1 MDVVRMSAAGAV
13 AACAVLALVST
24 ARQGHAEPTTPTA
37 PTVASSTGL
46 ANRAGASPSPAV
58 SVSPFSLSGPTMPPP
73 AAPVATIYGAS
84 LYPLPRF
91 SDAPRS
97 TWDVL
102 IDEAARRFAI
112 PPSWVRG
119 VMQIESGGHTML
131 NGRPITSTAGAMGL
145 MQVMPETF
153 AEMTRRYGLGSDPY
167 DPRANILAGAAFLRE
182 MYDRYGA
189 AHFLAAYNAGP
200 GRVDEHLRYGRPLPF
215 ETQRYVQALAPQ
227 LLSGQDTSA
236 SRTPQQVQD
245 LTSADAMRYAASP
258 AYRPRSTALRSP
270 EKAPLFVAANDRPS
284 TSDRPPEVQLNDT
297 LFVRLT
303 HQDQR
308 PGEPRDDGTEN

>member
-1 MDVVRMSAAGAV
+1 MDVVRLSTAGAV
-13 AACAVLALVST
+13 SAFAVIALVST
-24 ARQGHAEPTTPTA
+24 TRQGRAEPPTRQE
-37 PTVASSTGL
+37 PINSSYSSPASH
-46 ANRAGASPSPAV
+46 AGASPSPPV
-58 SVSPFSLSGPTMPPP
+58 RVSPFSLSGPTMPPP
-73 AAPVATIYGAS
+73 AAPVPTIYGAS

-91 SDAPRS
+91 SGALRSPWDA
-97 TWDVL
+97 L
-102 IDEAARRFAI
+102 IDEAARRFAV

-145 MQVMPETF
+145 MQVMPGTF
-153 AEMTRRYGLGSDPY
+153 TTMAQRYGLGSDPY
-167 DPRANILAGAAFLRE
+167 DPRANILAGTAFLRE

-215 ETQRYVQALAPQ
+215 ETRRYVQTLAPQ
-227 LLSGQDTSA
+227 LLAGEDASA
-236 SRTPQQVQD
+236 TGAAAQVQD
-245 LTSADAMRYAASP
+245 LTSTSAMRRVALP

-270 EKAPLFVAANDRPS
+270 ERAPLFVAANDRPS
-284 TSDRPPEVQLNDT
+284 TDDRQPNGHLNDA

-308 PGEPRDDGTEN
+308 TREPLDDSAEN

>member
-1 MDVVRMSAAGAV
+1 MDVVRVSTAGAV
-13 AACAVLALVST
+13 SALAVLALVST
-24 ARQGHAEPTTPTA
+24 ARQGRAEA
-37 PTVASSTGL
+37 PTPRAQISEPNSGS
-46 ANRAGASPSPAV
+46 AGSAGASPSLPV
-58 SVSPFSLSGPTMPPP
+58 RVSPFSLSGPTMPAP
-73 AAPVATIYGAS
+73 ATPVPTIYGAS

-91 SDAPRS
+91 SGAPRS
-97 TWDVL
+97 PWDAL

-119 VMQIESGGHTML
+119 VMQIESGGHTTL

-145 MQVMPETF
+145 MQVMPATF
-153 AEMTRRYGLGSDPY
+153 TAMAQRYGLGGDPY

-215 ETQRYVQALAPQ
+215 ETRRYVQTLAPRF
-227 LLSGQDTSA
+227 LAGQYASA
-236 SRTPQQVQD
+236 TGAPPQVQG
-245 LTSADAMRYAASP
+245 LTSATAMRRVASP

-270 EKAPLFVAANDRPS
+270 ERAPLFVAANDLLS
-284 TSDRPPEVQLNDT
+284 TGDRQQEAQLNDT

-308 PGEPRDDGTEN
+308 TREARDDSAEN

>member
-1 MDVVRMSAAGAV
+1 MDVVRLSTAGAV
-13 AACAVLALVST
+13 ATVAVIALVST
-24 ARQGHAEPTTPTA
+24 GRQGRTE
-37 PTVASSTGL
+37 SSTTR
-46 ANRAGASPSPAV
+46 APINSSYSSPASHAGASPSSPV
-58 SVSPFSLSGPTMPPP
+58 HVSPFSLSGPTMPPP
-73 AAPVATIYGAS
+73 AVPVATIYGAS

-91 SDAPRS
+91 SDAPQS
-97 TWDVL
+97 TWDAL

-119 VMQIESGGHTML
+119 VMRIESGGHTML

-145 MQVMPETF
+145 MQVMPATF
-153 AEMTRRYGLGSDPY
+153 AAMAQRYGLGSDPY
-167 DPRANILAGAAFLRE
+167 DPRANILAGTAFLRE

-215 ETQRYVQALAPQ
+215 ETLRYVQALAPQ
-227 LLSGQDTSA
+227 LLAVEDASA
-236 SRTPQQVQD
+236 TGAAPQVQD
-245 LTSADAMRYAASP
+245 LTSASAMRRVAMP

-270 EKAPLFVAANDRPS
+270 ERALLFVAANDQPS
-284 TSDRPPEVQLNDT
+284 ASDQQPDGHLNDA

-308 PGEPRDDGTEN
+308 SREPRDDSAEN

>member
-1 MDVVRMSAAGAV
+1 MDVVRLSTAGAV
-13 AACAVLALVST
+13 SAFAVLALVST
-24 ARQGHAEPTTPTA
+24 APQGRAEPPTPRA
-37 PTVASSTGL
+37 PFIEPYSVPTSD
-46 ANRAGASPSPAV
+46 AGAWPSPPV
-58 SVSPFSLSGPTMPPP
+58 GVSPFSLSGPTMPPP
-73 AAPVATIYGAS
+73 ATPVPTIYGAS

-91 SDAPRS
+91 PGAPRS
-97 TWDVL
+97 PWDAL
-102 IDEAARRFAI
+102 IDEAARRFAV

-119 VMQIESGGHTML
+119 VMQIESGGRTML

-153 AEMTRRYGLGSDPY
+153 TEMAQRYGLGRDPY
-167 DPRANILAGAAFLRE
+167 DPRANILAGTAFLRE

-215 ETQRYVQALAPQ
+215 ETRRYVEALAPQ
-227 LLSGQDTSA
+227 LLAGEDASA
-236 SRTPQQVQD
+236 TGAAPWVQD
-245 LTSADAMRYAASP
+245 LTSMSAMRRVASP
-258 AYRPRSTALRSP
+258 AYRPGSAALQSP
-270 EKAPLFVAANDRPS
+270 GRAPLFVAVNDQPS
-284 TSDRPPEVQLNDT
+284 ASDRQPDVQMNDA

-308 PGEPRDDGTEN
+308 PREPLDDSAEN